1 VLSNWLYVVLG
12 KNISYDFCV
21 VILNAT
27 GNICYCRMKSVKRQ
41 VNDCSVIY
49 RGETRSFLEYHDAW
63 FVLKQHANLDYSTN
77 SLKQQ
82 FAGRHIF
89 IAYSTGVHLV
99 QSKVLVELVSCVSS
113 FCPILSSGWG
123 GFFPEYLHVEYISLR
138 WYDIPEFVTLIMTSL
153 IEGCR

>member
-89 IAYSTGVHLV
+89 IAFVKQIFLYITNLV
-99 QSKVLVELVSCVSS
+99 CYTYFHWFFSPECQHIFGKHICA
-113 FCPILSSGWG
+113 SGNIDPKPG
-123 GFFPEYLHVEYISLR
+123 MSHYI
-138 WYDIPEFVTLIMTSL
+138 PCLIA
-153 IEGCR
+153 E